1 MVLKVFSVV
10 EVIPIWI
17 SKVTGEAR
25 LSDSSETSPGSVT
38 DLAQVIFIFWMRI
51 HLGAEFWAQFGACK
65 NQEKRWNH
73 REETAESSR
82 NKGQNSQ
89 IYLPESGLIQVMGLS
104 IWAKSTWTQRSKMIP
119 DDIWYVHSQ
128 SLAKRSGPLIWT
140 RPLAECWQFRDKTQ
154 SLPWLWWC
162 FADRSGRWCY
172 CRETHD
178 QASECETSICIC
190 NHRLGWKVGQR
201 SRGRAPRR
209 RTGLSPPPSQAP
221 ACVLR
226 TVSLGLF

>member
-1 MVLKVFSVV
+1 MDFKSH
-10 EVIPIWI
+10 I
-17 SKVTGEAR
+17 GEAR
-25 LSDSSETSPGSVT
+25 LSDSSETSPGSVIA
-38 DLAQVIFIFWMRI
+38 LAQVIFIFWMRI
-51 HLGAEFWAQFGACK
+51 RLGAEFWAQFGECK
-65 NQEKRWNH
+65 NQENRWNH

-89 IYLPESGLIQVMGLS
+89 IYLPESGLIQVMRLS

-119 DDIWYVHSQ
+119 DDIWCVHSQ
-128 SLAKRSGPLIWT
+128 SLAKRSGPLLWT

-154 SLPWLWWC
+154 SLSWLRWC

-172 CRETHD
+172 CIETHD

-190 NHRLGWKVGQR
+190 NHSLGGKVGQR
-201 SRGRAPRR
+201 SRGRAPSR
-209 RTGLSPPPSQAP
+209 RTGLSAPPSRAP